1 MSNGTDFPM
10 LPTWDEMDFS
20 RNCTAYGNFL
30 ASFLMPNPWNPREA
44 IGGSYMLGIQ
54 FFYYSKPD
62 TFQYPNSS
70 VEIEALFEDI
80 TAWYI
85 RNIYDHYDPVTGYW
99 YKSDDFLQRVIW
111 DPIKSCPA
119 AYCKALGYSGN
130 ADLTGIGVFCS
141 YYVEA
146 GLATAYLLAYTIWQ
160 IEKWKKIKKTPGAR
174 EAQVVGEMPEKKK
187 NRKKHGLPLSRRIN
201 DSFRGSLD
209 SFLTATML
217 MSVVLLG
224 AAIYI
229 SGERVHQNSPDN
241 TQEQL
246 PYLSSAI
253 YDTVLSLLASVFSVF
268 PVMLLYALMGRH
280 GVRQKKKGH
289 AGRSPDVHRVWLRRC
304 VLGLIWAMAATQVYL
319 APRGDLSYWER
330 HDPDADQYTDFC
342 DQRGGT
348 AYWNGLKAGQFLVVG
363 APLLWLFLTTFLITG
378 FGIPGIQ
385 DRPWVV
391 KWRSVWRL
399 GIAWLNMLLMW
410 GILGYFTR
418 LRHKIIH
425 TAGGLDNEDTWSFGQ
440 ILALA
445 TWVPVLAEF
454 VYIFIWGIEESLGTH
469 MPVGFRVSRH
479 DKPDPIDFSV
489 ATMGV
494 DPYGDNV
501 PLMGLKPTF
510 TSEAS
515 PLQHAIP
522 VMPGQTPFSPGAPST
537 SVYTTGYP
545 PSYHSDLPEVVQQQQ
560 QQQRPQPATGYQPYY
575 DSGPQTAVHTRTP
588 WEQWNA
594 TGW

>member
-1 MSNGTDFPM
+1 
-10 LPTWDEMDFS
+10 
-20 RNCTAYGNFL
+20 
-30 ASFLMPNPWNPREA
+30 
-44 IGGSYMLGIQ
+44 
-54 FFYYSKPD
+54 
-62 TFQYPNSS
+62 
-70 VEIEALFEDI
+70 
-80 TAWYI
+80 
-85 RNIYDHYDPVTGYW
+85 
-99 YKSDDFLQRVIW
+99 
-111 DPIKSCPA
+111 
-119 AYCKALGYSGN
+119 
-130 ADLTGIGVFCS
+130 
-141 YYVEA
+141 
-146 GLATAYLLAYTIWQ
+146 
-160 IEKWKKIKKTPGAR
+160 
-174 EAQVVGEMPEKKK
+174 MPEKKK

-454 VYIFIWGIEESLGTH
+454 VYIFICKFDLLAN
-469 MPVGFRVSRH
+469 P
-479 DKPDPIDFSV
+479 
-489 ATMGV
+489 
-494 DPYGDNV
+494 PYGPSHPGIRPLTSHFRGHRRESGYTHARGV
-501 PLMGLKPTF
+501 PRLTTRQAGSHRF
-510 TSEAS
+510 QRGHHGCRSIRRQCTSY
-515 PLQHAIP
+515 
-522 VMPGQTPFSPGAPST
+522 GT
-537 SVYTTGYP
+537 
-545 PSYHSDLPEVVQQQQ
+545 
-560 QQQRPQPATGYQPYY
+560 
-575 DSGPQTAVHTRTP
+575 
-588 WEQWNA
+588 
-594 TGW
+594 